1 VLAVVI
7 ILFFIHPFVHAINL
21 SLPWIALTGAMALLV
36 RPTHQEPFFF
46 RFGAPPL
53 VLTRGCC
60 CVYFCIVQVLSGIHE
75 IQEIIEKVEMATL
88 LFFAG
93 LFVLMR

>member
-1 VLAVVI
+1 MCLHSHGPAVI
-7 ILFFIHPFVHAINL
+7 MFA
-21 SLPWIALTGAMALLV
+21 
-36 RPTHQEPFFF
+36 
-46 RFGAPPL
+46 
-53 VLTRGCC
+53 
-60 CVYFCIVQVLSGIHE
+60 IVQVLSGIHE

>member
-36 RPTHQEPFFF
+36 RPTHQEHFYNV
-46 RFGAPPL
+46 RRLHSHWG
-53 VLTRGCC
+53 RC
-60 CVYFCIVQVLSGIHE
+60 CVDFCIVQVLSGIHE

>member
-1 VLAVVI
+1 
-7 ILFFIHPFVHAINL
+7 
-21 SLPWIALTGAMALLV
+21 
-36 RPTHQEPFFF
+36 
-46 RFGAPPL
+46 
-53 VLTRGCC
+53 
-60 CVYFCIVQVLSGIHE
+60 VLSGIHE